1 MIRPSYSSQHPVF
14 SPHPFRRLEG
24 VSREPLRR
32 ARHLAKKL
40 VKSRIGRH
48 GLPSRGKPLLSRSA
62 RASSTPTSSAHLA
75 ARRRAYTAGIQAVA
89 TQRVAVVHLDEKRLP
104 TRRNAEVDRTTG
116 RRIGVGSV
124 GFNDVIHHINIGP
137 NVRVAAIV
145 ARSYK
150 RAAPNEQS
158 TLGGKIDGIAAICPV
173 VIPARSV
180 FDEISHVIRNNTE
193 SSFSF
198 NGFTNKGRSRSVIS
212 PTEASRTLRP
222 RKNARGF
229 G

>member
-48 GLPSRGKPLLSRSA
+48 GFVFPRK
-62 RASSTPTSSAHLA
+62 TLA
-75 ARRRAYTAGIQAVA
+75 VKIREGVFHADELRPPCCKKEGVHRGIQAVA

-180 FDEISHVIRNNTE
+180 FDEISHVIRNNTRE
-193 SSFSF
+193 FLL
-198 NGFTNKGRSRSVIS
+198 V
-212 PTEASRTLRP
+212 
-222 RKNARGF
+222 
-229 G
+229 